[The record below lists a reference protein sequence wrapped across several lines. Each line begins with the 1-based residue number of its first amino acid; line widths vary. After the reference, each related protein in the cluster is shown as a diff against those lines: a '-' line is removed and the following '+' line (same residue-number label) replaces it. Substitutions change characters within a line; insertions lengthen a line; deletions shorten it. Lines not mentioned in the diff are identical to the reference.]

1 MTNAFAL
8 LHPAT
13 TLPHGTIFRPVP
25 NGFRLQRPD
34 RSTLGRI
41 AVRKRKDGTAWYAVC
56 DGWDGYT
63 WTRDRFISRPTIDQL
78 EAAIRE
84 YAINLD
90 NHAHAC
96 SSPA

>member
-1 MTNAFAL
+1 MNAFAL
-8 LHPAT
+8 LHPST

-41 AVRKRKDGTAWYAVC
+41 AVRKRKDGTAWYAAC
-56 DGWDGYT
+56 DAWDGFT
-63 WTRDRFISRPTIDQL
+63 WTRDRFIQRPTIAEL

-84 YAINLD
+84 YANQLD
-90 NHAHAC
+90 NHAHAIQM
-96 SSPA
+96 PG